1 MAKLDGPLQL
11 SPVFKP
17 KIWGRRDL
25 SPIFDLSET
34 KSRGL
39 SRQAG
44 HSRPRPPTNRPDTPI
59 GEVWVTDDDS
69 KFSNGPVAGMTLAQ
83 AAKTYG
89 PKLVGAIH
97 ESPLRDGRHE
107 PRFPIL
113 AKYLYTGDWLS
124 VQVHPDDDYAR
135 VHDSGSL
142 GKAEMWYVIECEK
155 GAEILVGLNRGV
167 TKEMLR
173 AACAQG
179 KGKELLHA
187 FHPHAGEAIFVPPG
201 TVHALGP
208 GLVLFE
214 VEQNS
219 DLTYRLDDFGRRG
232 LDGRPRPLHWDEAMG
247 VIREDRTALRNL
259 PRLEFRE
266 AFGKRRYVL
275 ACRHF
280 AVEELRFER
289 PANLAGSPERV
300 EIMAIVEGDGRVET
314 EAGWLGSKR
323 GETWLV
329 PPATERYRLVPN
341 EEIRL
346 LKFYVPDLEKDFRQ
360 PLKRHGV
367 SAAEIAKVVFD

>member
-1 MAKLDGPLQL
+1 MSVSRRMDGPLQL

-25 SPIFDLSET
+25 GPIFDLSET
-34 KSRGL
+34 TSRGPA
-39 SRQAG
+39 RQAG
-44 HSRPRPPTNRPDTPI
+44 HSRPRSSTNRQDTRI

-69 KFSNGPVAGMTLAQ
+69 RFLNGPVAGMTLAQ
-83 AAKTYG
+83 TAKAYG
-89 PKLVGAIH
+89 PKLCG
-97 ESPLRDGRHE
+97 SRWSE

-142 GKAEMWYVIECEK
+142 GKAEMWYVVECEK
-155 GAEILVGLNRGV
+155 GAEILLGLNRGT
-167 TKEMLR
+167 TKERLR
-173 AACAQG
+173 AACAEG

-232 LDGRPRPLHWDEAMG
+232 LDGRPRPLHWDKAMG
-247 VIREDRTALRNL
+247 VIQEDRTALRNL

-280 AVEELRFER
+280 AVEELTFER

-300 EIMAIVEGDGRVET
+300 EIIAIVDGDGRVET
-314 EAGWLGSKR
+314 EAGWLGSKK
-323 GETWLV
+323 GETWLI
-329 PPATERYRLVPN
+329 PPSTERYRLVPN
-341 EEIRL
+341 KEIRL

>member
-1 MAKLDGPLQL
+1 MMEKLDGPLQL

-17 KIWGRRDL
+17 KIWGRCDL
-25 SPIFDLSET
+25 SPMFDLSEST
-34 KSRGL
+34 PRGL
-39 SRQAG
+39 PAESSQI
-44 HSRPRPPTNRPDTPI
+44 RPRPSTHQPPPETPI

-69 KFSNGPVAGMTLAQ
+69 KFMNGPVGGMTLAQ
-83 AAKTYG
+83 AVKAYG
-89 PKLVGAIH
+89 PEL
-97 ESPLRDGRHE
+97 SGRRWSE

-113 AKYLYTGDWLS
+113 AKFLYTGDWLS

-135 VHDSGSL
+135 LHDRGSA
-142 GKAEMWYVIECEK
+142 GKTEMWYVVEREK
-155 GAEILVGLNRGV
+155 GAEILLGMNRGT

-173 AACAQG
+173 AACDEG

-187 FHPHAGEAIFVPPG
+187 FRPHAGEAIFVPPG

-219 DLTYRLDDFGRRG
+219 DLTYRLDDFGRPG
-232 LDGRPRPLHWDEAMG
+232 LDGRPRPLHWDKAME
-247 VIREDRTALRNL
+247 VIREDQPALGNSA
-259 PRLEFRE
+259 RLEFRE
-266 AFGKRRYVL
+266 PFGKRRYVL

-280 AVEELRFER
+280 AVEELTFER
-289 PANLAGSPERV
+289 PANQAGSPERV
-300 EIMAIVEGDGRVET
+300 EILSILDGDGRVET
-314 EAGWLGSKR
+314 EAGWLGARR

-329 PPATERYRLVPN
+329 PPATRAYRLVPSR
-341 EEIRL
+341 EIQL

-367 SAAEIAKVVFD
+367 AGAEIARVVFD

>member
-1 MAKLDGPLQL
+1 MATLDGPLQL

-25 SPIFDLSET
+25 GPIFDLSET
-34 KSRGL
+34 TPRGL
-39 SRQAG
+39 PRYDRG
-44 HSRPRPPTNRPDTPI
+44 HTRPRPSSDQAPPETPI
-59 GEVWVTDDDS
+59 GEVWLTDDES
-69 KFSNGPVAGMTLAQ
+69 KFLNGLVAGMTLAQ
-83 AAKTYG
+83 AAKAYG
-89 PKLVGAIH
+89 PELSG
-97 ESPLRDGRHE
+97 SRWSE

-113 AKYLYTGDWLS
+113 AKFLYTSDWLS

-135 VHDSGSL
+135 LHDPGSA
-142 GKAEMWYVIECEK
+142 GKVEMWYVVERRK
-155 GAEILVGLNRGV
+155 DAEILLGMNRGA

-173 AACAQG
+173 AVCAEG

-232 LDGRPRPLHWDEAMG
+232 LDGRPRPLHWDKAIE
-247 VIREDRTALRNL
+247 VIREDQTSLRNL
-259 PRLEFRE
+259 PRLEFLE
-266 AFGKRRYVL
+266 PFGKRRYVL

-280 AVEELRFER
+280 AVEELMFNRA
-289 PANLAGSPERV
+289 ANLAGTPERV
-300 EIMAIVEGDGRVET
+300 EILSLLDGNGRVET
-314 EAGWLGSKR
+314 EAGWLGSKK

-329 PPATERYRLVPN
+329 PPATRQYRLVPN

-346 LKFYVPDLEKDFRQ
+346 LKFYVPDLDRDFRQ
-360 PLKRHGV
+360 PLKRHRIAG
-367 SAAEIAKVVFD
+367 AEIARVVFD